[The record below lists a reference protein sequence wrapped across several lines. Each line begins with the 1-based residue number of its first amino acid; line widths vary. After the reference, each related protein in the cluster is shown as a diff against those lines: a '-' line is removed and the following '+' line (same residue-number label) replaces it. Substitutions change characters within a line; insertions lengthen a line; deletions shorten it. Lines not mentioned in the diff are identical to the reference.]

1 MGETRI
7 FALTVNQE
15 RLTKTNKMHIKTLE
29 LTNYRNHK
37 NLALDFSKDIT
48 LITGENGSG
57 KTNIIEAINLL
68 STGKGFKSSFDKET
82 ICYEEKSSTIKGVIT
97 KEAENSEETEVRIGV
112 MIEKTEDITNKS
124 IKTVKINGKP
134 ARIGALSDN
143 FNTVLFSPLE
153 MNLLVNGP
161 SQRRDFLDT
170 LLSQGDS
177 EYKKNLSDYTKV
189 RRQRNKVLETIRETQ
204 AGYAQLKFWNERLVN
219 YGKDLQKKRNEFF
232 EYLNANINETVQKV
246 DVKIKTQVKYLIN
259 PALEEKLENIQE
271 REIAAGTTLI
281 GPHRD
286 DFMFTSVEYGENQDL
301 AKYASRGQQRT
312 LILGL
317 KLCELNYLR
326 ERIKDKP
333 VLLLDDIFS
342 ELDENHRK
350 AVEELV
356 YSQQTIITSTD
367 KPLEYKDLPRIEL

>member
-1 MGETRI
+1 
-7 FALTVNQE
+7 
-15 RLTKTNKMHIKTLE
+15 MHIKTLE

-82 ICYEEKSSTIKGVIT
+82 ICYEEKSATIKGVVI

-367 KPLEYKDLPRIEL
+367 KPLEYKDLPRI